1 MANTNYYTGNPI
13 YRVDST
19 PYGYWAN
26 DPDFQN
32 DCEKAVVWAT
42 MKLGY
47 PIVDIEL
54 TDNQMFTAF
63 EEAIIEFSRIIN
75 TFNIKD
81 NFLYLKGHKIT
92 TDYTYKQVKP
102 NLHHVVQLSEQYGL
116 VTNNTKNT
124 KEYRGYIQTSP
135 SVQRYD
141 LTDSSVFVVDSN
153 HTGSMN
159 NLTITN
165 IYHKRR
171 PAIRRSGVIDSLS
184 NEFGWREEPR
194 YLLTPLHDE
203 VMRAMQIE
211 MSEKLRKSTYSFKLR
226 NGQIDIYPRPSSEFK
241 IWVDYVV
248 NDEQFSNTYDDEN
261 VATDPRIKDMSNAQ
275 YNVLEYALIN
285 SSGKHWIKRYALA
298 LIKEMLGRVR
308 SKYDSIPIPNADV
321 SLDGDTLLSES
332 SDEKENLVTEL
343 KEDLEE
349 TTTDRALEKELERAQ
364 KLNEIHQFAPL
375 KIYVK

>member
-1 MANTNYYTGNPI
+1 MNDPKLYSGNPI
-13 YRVDST
+13 YTLGST
-19 PYGYWAN
+19 PYGFWAN

-32 DCEKAVVWAT
+32 DCERAVKWSAA
-42 MKLGY
+42 KLGF
-47 PIVDIEL
+47 PVVDIEL
-54 TDNQMFTAF
+54 TDSQMFIAF

-102 NLHHVVQLSEQYGL
+102 NLKYVVNLSEQYGL
-116 VTNNTKNT
+116 ITNNSRKT
-124 KEYRGYIQTSP
+124 KEYRGYLQTSS

-141 LTDSSVFVVDSN
+141 LNNPSVFVVNDS
-153 HTGSMN
+153 HTGSMS

-165 IYHKRR
+165 IYHNRI
-171 PAIRRSGVIDSLS
+171 PAINRSGVLDSLNS
-184 NEFGWREEPR
+184 EFGWREEPR
-194 YLLTPLHDE
+194 FLLTPLHDE
-203 VMRAMQIE
+203 VARAQHIE
-211 MSEKLRKSTYSFKLR
+211 LSEMIRKSTFSFKLR
-226 NGQIDIYPRPSSEFK
+226 NGTIDIYPRPMSDFK
-241 IWVDYVV
+241 IWIDYVV
-248 NDEQFSNTYDDEN
+248 NDEQMSSVYDDEN

-308 SKYDSIPIPNADV
+308 SKYGSIPIPNSDV
-321 SLDGDTLLSES
+321 SLDGDTLLSEA

-349 TTTDRALEKELERAQ
+349 TTTDRALEKELERSQ
-364 KLNEIHQFAPL
+364 KLNEIQQFAPL
-375 KIYVK
+375 KIYIR